1 MPSHSED
8 SGIWLSVWRFLFTH
22 CLHER
27 AAEVLARLRGCA
39 GSPEPSLLACA
50 ISNKFAWRGPN
61 INETY
66 FDRKWNVLL
75 ADESRHQ
82 KNTDADDS
90 PLLYHSDSM
99 GDRVIF
105 NIHTIIEMNT
115 DLFKVRHKLRL
126 DRLEPLTGIF
136 LTFHTI
142 YVSVP
147 GFTPILKFGFYFN
160 RLP

>member
-1 MPSHSED
+1 M
-8 SGIWLSVWRFLFTH
+8 LSR
-22 CLHER
+22 
-27 AAEVLARLRGCA
+27 LA
-39 GSPEPSLLACA
+39 LLVHHTL
-50 ISNKFAWRGPN
+50 N

-66 FDRKWNVLL
+66 FDRKSNVLL

-90 PLLYHSDSM
+90 PPLLYHSNPM

-115 DLFKVRHKLRL
+115 GLLRILSIFCVFKVRHKLRL
-126 DRLEPLTGIF
+126 DRLETLTGIF

-142 YVSVP
+142 YISVP